1 MRSSTMHVSSRWSEL
16 RDRGVGWVVAQFA
29 LMGVIAVAWLV
40 PPQWPEPVRTPFR
53 IAGLALA
60 LAGVAFALWAHR
72 SLGSSFTAFTTPP
85 SGAARVESGPYRY
98 ARHPMYGGGILAF
111 AGFSLALSVPSLVL
125 VAALAVL
132 WRAKS
137 GVEERALAARFPDY
151 AEYRRHTPHRFLPGL
166 F

>member
-1 MRSSTMHVSSRWSEL
+1 
-16 RDRGVGWVVAQFA
+16 
-29 LMGVIAVAWLV
+29 
-40 PPQWPEPVRTPFR
+40 
-53 IAGLALA
+53 
-60 LAGVAFALWAHR
+60 
-72 SLGSSFTAFTTPP
+72 
-85 SGAARVESGPYRY
+85 
-98 ARHPMYGGGILAF
+98 MYGGGILAF

-166 F
+166 L